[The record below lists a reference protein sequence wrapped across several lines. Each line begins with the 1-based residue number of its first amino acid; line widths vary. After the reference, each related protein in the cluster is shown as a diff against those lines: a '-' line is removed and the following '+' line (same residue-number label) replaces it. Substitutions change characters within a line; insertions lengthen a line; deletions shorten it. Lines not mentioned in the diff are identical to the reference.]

1 MARKPGTVVYDLTAR
16 QIDRLTRD
24 LQAARAQ
31 LADLEREI
39 ADLERE
45 IAELLERGAQGAGAT
60 AQAFRAIRVPI
71 VGVIKDGLIT
81 FKADPEFVERRQ
93 RQRWVDVINDFWISL
108 RSAYEIEIARL
119 EVKLEL
125 AQIALTNARCEL
137 VEQQRAERKA
147 KEVHNEVG

>member
-45 IAELLERGAQGAGAT
+45 IAELRAQGAGAT